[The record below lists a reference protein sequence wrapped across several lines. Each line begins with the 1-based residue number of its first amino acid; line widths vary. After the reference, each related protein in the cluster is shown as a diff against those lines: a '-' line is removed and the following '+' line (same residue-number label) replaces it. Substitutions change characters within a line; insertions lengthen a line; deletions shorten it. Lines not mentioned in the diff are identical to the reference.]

1 MRILVTGVMGFA
13 GGHLAEALLAQGA
26 HRVIGVARR
35 SVWPHVWDHLAS
47 RVELHEC
54 DVCASGPLEQIL
66 RSVQP
71 EQIYHLA
78 GYPHVGRSFHEPD
91 AAWQGNLTATRSLYD
106 AVVRWGGQ
114 PRILFVGSG
123 LVYGGSAAGADGF
136 RETELL
142 RPENPY
148 AASKAAADL
157 LSYQYTRFP
166 GLDIVRVR
174 PFNHIGPRQ
183 GQQFAASNFARQL
196 AGIERGRQPPI
207 LETGNLQPCRDLSDV
222 RDIVAAYMLVME
234 RGRSGDVYNVG
245 SGQSF
250 AMQTVLE
257 RLIAL
262 SGVAVEVRQA
272 ATLVRSADAA
282 NVRANADK
290 LRRETGWQPRFRLD
304 QTLRDIL
311 TYWRRHLDGEPAASA
326 AG

>member
-13 GGHLAEALLAQGA
+13 GGHLAEALLAQRE
-26 HRVIGVARR
+26 HRVMGVARR
-35 SVWPHVWDHLAS
+35 SVWPAVWDHLAP

-66 RSVQP
+66 RAVQP
-71 EQIYHLA
+71 ERIYHLA
-78 GYPHVGRSFHEPD
+78 GYPHVGRSFQEPE
-91 AAWQGNLTATRSLYD
+91 AAWHGNLTATRSLYD
-106 AVVRWGGQ
+106 AVARWGGQ

-123 LVYGGSAAGADGF
+123 LVYGASAAGADGF
-136 RETELL
+136 RESDLL
-142 RPENPY
+142 WPDNPY

-157 LSYQYTRFP
+157 VSYQYTRFP

-183 GQQFAASNFARQL
+183 GPQFAASNFARQL
-196 AGIERGRQPPI
+196 AAIERGRQPPI
-207 LETGNLQPCRDLSDV
+207 LETGNLRPCRDLSDV
-222 RDIVAAYMLVME
+222 RDIIAAYMLIME
-234 RGRSGDVYNVG
+234 RGRSGEVYNVG
-245 SGQSF
+245 SGQSY

-262 SGVAVEVRQA
+262 SGAAVEVRQTA
-272 ATLVRSADAA
+272 NLVRAADAA

-290 LRRETGWQPRFRLD
+290 LRHETGWEPRFDLD
-304 QTLRDIL
+304 RTLNDIL
-311 TYWRRHLDGEPAASA
+311 TYWRKQIDSETAASA